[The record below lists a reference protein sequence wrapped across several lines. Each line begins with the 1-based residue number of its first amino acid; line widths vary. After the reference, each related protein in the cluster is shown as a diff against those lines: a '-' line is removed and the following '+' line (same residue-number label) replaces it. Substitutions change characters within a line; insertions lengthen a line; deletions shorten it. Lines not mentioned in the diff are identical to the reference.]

1 MGFLDSIMK
10 GFSPE
15 DEDKPLPNTLE
26 EMVRTSG
33 TPESGRARVIVVEPM
48 RMEECNALVEC
59 IRHGLVVI
67 INTEN
72 LEGEFSRRIVDF
84 LTGATRAI
92 DGRSLRINR
101 TTYIFAP
108 ADIDVAIR
116 RKEKKQAAKASAAT
130 AAAQAAPQESASK
143 GTPVHR
149 VVPDEAATTVAAD
162 MPTQAEPKAAP
173 VASSAPAAPV
183 EPKVVPSHSPAEAP
197 VASEAPVAPV
207 EPKEEEKEEAPEVGQ
222 HSTAT
227 YNRQSSSDTILFDGL
242 HKE

>member
-116 RKEKKQAAKASAAT
+116 RKEKKQAAKASAAV
-130 AAAQAAPQESASK
+130 AQAAPQESASK

-149 VVPDEAATTVAAD
+149 VVPDEAASTVAAD
-162 MPTQAEPKAAP
+162 MPTQAEPKAAQ
-173 VASSAPAAPV
+173 V
-183 EPKVVPSHSPAEAP
+183 EPKVVSSQSPAEAP
-197 VASEAPVAPV
+197 EAPVAPVAPV
-207 EPKEEEKEEAPEVGQ
+207 EPKEEAKEEVSEVGQ

>member
-1 MGFLDSIMK
+1 MKVMGFLDSIMK

-116 RKEKKQAAKASAAT
+116 RKEKKQAAKASTAP
-130 AAAQAAPQESASK
+130 AAAQPEPQESASK

-173 VASSAPAAPV
+173 VAPAAPV
-183 EPKVVPSHSPAEAP
+183 EPNVVPSQSPAE
-197 VASEAPVAPV
+197 EPVAP
-207 EPKEEEKEEAPEVGQ
+207 EAPAASAAPKEEAPEVGQ
-222 HSTAT
+222 RGTAT

>member
-1 MGFLDSIMK
+1 MGFFDSIVK

-59 IRHGLVVI
+59 IRHGLVVV

-116 RKEKKQAAKASAAT
+116 RKEKKQTAKAAT
-130 AAAQAAPQESASK
+130 AQTAAPQESASR

-162 MPTQAEPKAAP
+162 MP
-173 VASSAPAAPV
+173 ASE
-183 EPKVVPSHSPAEAP
+183 EPKVAPAMPA
-197 VASEAPVAPV
+197 V
-207 EPKEEEKEEAPEVGQ
+207 EKEEEHTAPTPGTESAATPEPATPVPEQKETIPEVGQ
-222 HSTAT
+222 RSTAA
-227 YNRQSSSDTILFDGL
+227 YNRQSGSDTILFDGL

>member
-1 MGFLDSIMK
+1 MGIFDSIVK

-15 DEDKPLPNTLE
+15 EEDKPLPNTLE

-59 IRHGLVVI
+59 IRHGLVVV

-72 LEGEFSRRIVDF
+72 LESEFSRRIVDF

-116 RKEKKQAAKASAAT
+116 RKEKKQAAKAPAAST
-130 AAAQAAPQESASK
+130 PAQESASR

-162 MPTQAEPKAAP
+162 MPSQAEPKVAP
-173 VASSAPAAPV
+173 SAPAAPKEAEKEV
-183 EPKVVPSHSPAEAP
+183 AVPSQSSAEES
-197 VASEAPVAPV
+197 VASETPSTSAAPVAPAT
-207 EPKEEEKEEAPEVGQ
+207 PKEEAPEVGQ
-222 HSTAT
+222 RSTAT

-242 HKE
+242 RKE

>member
-116 RKEKKQAAKASAAT
+116 RKEKKQAAKASTAT
-130 AAAQAAPQESASK
+130 AAAQEVPQESASK

-162 MPTQAEPKAAP
+162 MPTQPAPK
-173 VASSAPAAPV
+173 AAPV
-183 EPKVVPSHSPAEAP
+183 EPKVVSSQSPAEAP
-197 VASEAPVAPV
+197 EAPVAPV
-207 EPKEEEKEEAPEVGQ
+207 EPKEEAKEEVAEVGQ